1 MMKHEFDA
9 LVGITT
15 DPECY
20 KKIEAVY
27 MQFDEMFPTKE
38 AIVSFYK
45 KHDMNGIE
53 RMYCEALKIQQLEQ
67 QLKELRCP
75 VIEGSRGEEMKL
87 TVDELLKNYLQ
98 YVGKSV
104 FVYMPEVIT
113 SDEYWGTRPAQKKEI
128 VITKVCVNAR
138 GVVIMDS
145 HSEEYPLWIFEVYTT
160 ENEVDACD
168 VQNKEEDIKGA
179 YKKLEEQKQIAENW
193 REKYNKQ
200 VELETKIEFEMP
212 PIFQQCKEDLAKDW
226 TETDIR
232 RREIMKEKRR
242 ELPWK
247 EFRKAYSYNQEQE

>member
-104 FVYMPEVIT
+104 FVYLPEVIT
-113 SDEYWGTRPAQKKEI
+113 SDKYWGTRPAQKKEI
-128 VITKVCVNAR
+128 VITKICVNTR
-138 GVVIMDS
+138 GVVIIDS
-145 HSEEYPLWIFEVYTT
+145 HSKEYPLWIFEVYTT
-160 ENEVDACD
+160 GNEVSGES
-168 VQNKEEDIKGA
+168 VT
-179 YKKLEEQKQIAENW
+179 LEEC
-193 REKYNKQ
+193 
-200 VELETKIEFEMP
+200 
-212 PIFQQCKEDLAKDW
+212 PIGLFRWHGVLVLK
-226 TETDIR
+226 TEYVDDVGRCECYTVYGGERFWGDGSFN
-232 RREIMKEKRR
+232 
-242 ELPWK
+242 L
-247 EFRKAYSYNQEQE
+247 NQLIVQPVRLHHV